1 MQAVIYLL
9 KCEPDMSRSPKGKS
23 KTTKQ
28 PQSAAI
34 LLALTALDTTWR
46 TFVPIIGGTIA
57 GIALDKSLHTEP
69 IFTTILLII
78 GVVIATLLVLKQ
90 LRDVRGGKA

>member
-1 MQAVIYLL
+1 
-9 KCEPDMSRSPKGKS
+9 MSQSPKGKS

-34 LLALTALDTTWR
+34 LLTLTALDTTWR
-46 TFVPIIGGTIA
+46 TFVPIIGGTIGGVA
-57 GIALDKSLHTEP
+57 IDRSFHTTP
-69 IFTTILLII
+69 IFTTILLIA

-90 LRDVRGGKA
+90 LRDVRGGTV